1 MAEVWERSLSPERI
15 AYLAQS
21 RIPEII
27 FCNTALLAIATA
39 GLLVRLFVRIR
50 YLTGINLDDLLCLT
64 SWIFTFVLC
73 VTCMMMT
80 KYGFGKHIGTVQDFG
95 DRAMFLK
102 LDFVTMLSY
111 VLALG
116 AIKISF
122 CLLYLHIFPGKKF
135 RMACWWLLAILVAE
149 TIEEVLVVIF
159 QCWPVHK
166 AWDATGLVEGK
177 CVDMTLFYYANFGI
191 KLATDVALFAMPIP
205 KVLRLKME
213 VGKRVGLVMM
223 FSLGLL
229 VCVTSIIRVTY
240 FNPFSVDH
248 TWVLVDAMNWSCVE
262 VAVAIFIAC
271 IPSFKTFISYRS
283 PTLQRLLGF
292 ASKDDFTSPS
302 KMYGSSTRRT
312 YNGFSTGGRSS
323 IKLKPVTGHSRADVE
338 ASHNG
343 SQERIIHAGIQVTT
357 DVSVKE
363 SV

>member
-1 MAEVWERSLSPERI
+1 MPLTPERI

-27 FCNTALLAIATA
+27 LCNTVLLVIATG
-39 GLLVRLFVRIR
+39 GLLVRLFVRVR
-50 YLTGINLDDLLCLT
+50 YLTGINLDDLLCIT
-64 SWIFTFVLC
+64 SWVFTVVLC
-73 VTCMMMT
+73 VTCMLMT
-80 KYGFGKHIGTVQDFG
+80 KYGFGKHIGTVQNFDY
-95 DRAMFLK
+95 RAMFLK

-116 AIKISF
+116 AIKVSF
-122 CLLYLHIFPGKKF
+122 SLLYLHIFPGKKF
-135 RMACWWLLAILVAE
+135 RIACWWLMAIMVAE

-159 QCWPVHK
+159 QCWPVYK

-177 CVDMTLFYYANFGI
+177 CVNMTTFYYANFGI
-191 KLATDVALFAMPIP
+191 KLATDIALFAMPIP
-205 KVLRLKME
+205 KLVQLKMT
-213 VGKRVGLVMM
+213 VGKRVGLVLM

-240 FNPFSVDH
+240 MNPFSNDH

-271 IPSFKTFISYRS
+271 IPSFKSLITYRF
-283 PTLQRLLGF
+283 PALQRLLGL
-292 ASKDDFTSPS
+292 SGKDDSMKPS
-302 KMYGSSTRRT
+302 TMYGTSTRRT
-312 YNGFSTGGRSS
+312 YNGLSTRGRNS
-323 IKLKPVTGHSRADVE
+323 IKLKTVTGHSTADVE
-338 ASHNG
+338 TSHNT
-343 SQERIIHAGIQVTT
+343 SQECIMHAGIQVTT

>member
-64 SWIFTFVLC
+64 SWFNSSV
-73 VTCMMMT
+73 T

-312 YNGFSTGGRSS
+312 
-323 IKLKPVTGHSRADVE
+323 RADVE

-357 DVSVKE
+357 DYHYYYYVHPQRTHVTLRPTTTYYD
-363 SV
+363 